1 MSAGPLVASGVGILL
16 LVVTAYVLIG
26 GTLTTTEVM
35 VEAQSNLAAY
45 QEARMRTSIAI
56 QETVI
61 DNQTLYVK
69 VKNTGS
75 ESIVD
80 FPSIDVYLQVEG
92 EPVYVPYGK
101 DTETYHW
108 NKEYID
114 PDGVHPGQLD
124 PGETLNL
131 SVTCPTDA
139 TPTWIQVVTPNGV
152 SSSAYIQTTGE

>member
-26 GTLTTTEVM
+26 GTLSTTEVM
-35 VEAQSNLAAY
+35 AEAQSNLVAY
-45 QEARMRTSIAI
+45 QEARMRTAIEI

-80 FPSIDVYLQVEG
+80 FPSIDVYLQVDG
-92 EPVYVPYGK
+92 ELVYVPYGT
-101 DTETYHW
+101 DLNHW
-108 NKEYID
+108 SKVSIE
-114 PDGVHPGQLD
+114 PDGVHPGQID
-124 PGETLNL
+124 PGETLTI
-131 SVTCPTDA
+131 SITYAVGVTP
-139 TPTWIQVVTPNGV
+139 PTWVQVVTPNGV
-152 SSSAYIQTTGE
+152 TGSAYINSGE

>member
-1 MSAGPLVASGVGILL
+1 MSAGPLVASATGIALL
-16 LVVTAYVLIG
+16 IVTAYVLIG
-26 GTLTTTEVM
+26 GTLSTTEVM
-35 VEAQSNLAAY
+35 AEAQSNLVAY
-45 QEARMRTSIAI
+45 QEARMRTAIEI

-92 EPVYVPYGK
+92 EPVYVPYGT
-101 DTETYHW
+101 DLNHW
-108 NKEYID
+108 SKVSIE

-124 PGETLNL
+124 PGETLTI
-131 SVTCPTDA
+131 SITYAVGVTP
-139 TPTWIQVVTPNGV
+139 PTWVQVVTPNGV
-152 SSSAYIQTTGE
+152 TGSAYINSGE

>member
-35 VEAQSNLAAY
+35 VEAQSNLVAY

-92 EPVYVPYGK
+92 EPVYVPYGT
-101 DTETYHW
+101 DLNHW
-108 NKEYID
+108 SKVSIE
-114 PDGVHPGQLD
+114 PDGVHPGQID
-124 PGETLNL
+124 PGETLTI
-131 SVTCPTDA
+131 SITYAVGVTP
-139 TPTWIQVVTPNGV
+139 PTWVQVVTPNGV
-152 SSSAYIQTTGE
+152 TGSAYINSGE

>member
-1 MSAGPLVASGVGILL
+1 MRTGPLVASELGIHL

-80 FPSIDVYLQVEG
+80 FPSIDVYLQVDG
-92 EPVYVPYGK
+92 EPVYVPYGT
-101 DTETYHW
+101 DLNHW
-108 NKEYID
+108 SKVSIE

-152 SSSAYIQTTGE
+152 SSSTYIQTTV